1 MDEFKV
7 IDVMNEAMLKLLK
20 DKNANYEENLK
31 IRKNLEDETIFFK
44 ISKLDAYRILENVGV
59 KKENIENVYKKLIS
73 PSTYYDLLNRGKIKA
88 NDENLVIKYN
98 EYNPDD
104 VFKKRK

>member
-20 DKNANYEENLK
+20 DKNSNYEENLK
-31 IRKNLEDETIFFK
+31 IRKYLEDETIFFR
-44 ISKLDAYRILENVGV
+44 ISKLDAYRILEKVGV